1 MNNYIMLLIMKEWF
15 YLNAL
20 WKVKKIS
27 WKEVYDEKK
36 SCYLKIRVSEVL
48 LHFKDK
54 ASDESTNLC

>member
-1 MNNYIMLLIMKEWF
+1 M
-15 YLNAL
+15 
-20 WKVKKIS
+20 
-27 WKEVYDEKK
+27 K